1 MRILVIEDDV
11 RMTRLLRRGLQ
22 DEGCSV
28 IVAGDG
34 EQGLELAR
42 NRDLDAIILDV
53 MLPKL
58 DGFTVARRL
67 REAKNRTPIL
77 MLTARDAVPD
87 IVSGLDLGADD
98 YLTKPFSF
106 KVLVARLRA
115 IVRRGP
121 VLQPAQLRVGHLLLD
136 PATHELFRGEEKIPL
151 TKTEYKLLEF
161 LLRRAG
167 KVVPRETLIE
177 AVWGLGG
184 DIESNT
190 LDAFVRLLRSK
201 IEEPS
206 RPKLLH
212 TVRGV
217 GYCLREED
225 QP

>member
-1 MRILVIEDDV
+1 MRILVVEDDV
-11 RMTRLLRRGLQ
+11 RMTRLLRRGLE

-34 EQGLELAR
+34 QQGLELAR
-42 NRDLDAIILDV
+42 NHDLDAIILDL

-67 REAKNRTPIL
+67 REEKNRTPIL
-77 MLTARDAVPD
+77 MLTARDAIPD

-115 IVRRGP
+115 VVRRGAA
-121 VLQPAQLRVGHLLLD
+121 LQTAQLRVGDLVLD
-136 PATHELFRGEEKIPL
+136 PASHELFRGEQKIPL
-151 TKTEYKLLEF
+151 TRTECKLLEF

-167 KVVPRETLIE
+167 KVVPRETLIG
-177 AVWGLGG
+177 AVWGLSGE
-184 DIESNT
+184 IESNT
-190 LDAFVRLLRSK
+190 LDAFIRLLRAK
-201 IEEPS
+201 IEDPS

-217 GYCLREED
+217 GYRLREED